1 MVCWYCPH
9 AQEGLMSNSYV
20 VEVSEATFASDVL
33 AQSSRV
39 PVVVDFWAPW
49 CGPCR
54 TLGPLLERLAAE
66 AHGAFVLAK
75 LNVDDSPQL
84 SATYGVQGIPAVKAF
99 RDGQVVDEFVGAQ
112 PEARVRE
119 FLKKVAPNAADQ
131 KLVEAQSLLATRH
144 WAEAQ
149 AAFRAVLDDQ
159 PANAAAA
166 LGLLKALLAL
176 GRGCEAD
183 KLLTDFPRGDATPA
197 AEKLAALGRLLC
209 EVAGADAPLADNDL
223 EASYFQSARLL
234 ARGQFEAGM
243 DGLLDVLRQ
252 DKRYRKGEP
261 RQVMVAL
268 FELLGD
274 DDPSTREYRNEL
286 ASVLF

>member
-1 MVCWYCPH
+1 
-9 AQEGLMSNSYV
+9 MSIPYI

-33 AQSSRV
+33 AQSNQV

-66 AHGAFVLAK
+66 AKGAFVLAK
-75 LNVDDSPQL
+75 LNVDDSPRL
-84 SATYGVQGIPAVKAF
+84 SASYGVQGIPAVKAF
-99 RDGQVVDEFVGAQ
+99 RDGQVLDEFVGAQ
-112 PEARVRE
+112 PEAKVRE
-119 FLKKVAPNAADQ
+119 FLKKVAPTAADR
-131 KLVEAQSLLATRH
+131 KLAEAHSLLATRH
-144 WAEAQ
+144 WAQ
-149 AAFRAVLDDQ
+149 AETAYQAVLADQ

-166 LGLLKALLAL
+166 LGLLKSLLAL

-183 KLLTDFPRGDATPA
+183 DLLADFPRGDAAPV
-197 AEKLAALGRLLC
+197 AEKLAPLARLLC
-209 EVAGADAPLADNDL
+209 EVEGADAPLADSDL
-223 EASYFQSARLL
+223 DALYFQSARLL

-252 DKRYRKGEP
+252 DKRFRKGEP
-261 RQVMVAL
+261 RQALVAL

-274 DDPSTREYRNEL
+274 DDPITHEYRNEL

>member
-1 MVCWYCPH
+1 
-9 AQEGLMSNSYV
+9 MSNSYV
-20 VEVSEATFASDVL
+20 VQVSEATFATDVL
-33 AQSSRV
+33 AQSSQV

-99 RDGQVVDEFVGAQ
+99 RDGKVVDEFVGAQ

-119 FLKKVAPNAADQ
+119 FLKKVAPSAADQ
-131 KLVEAQSLLATRH
+131 KLVEAHSLLATRH
-144 WAEAQ
+144 WAAAET
-149 AAFRAVLDDQ
+149 AFRAVLADQ

-166 LGLLKALLAL
+166 LGLLKSLLAL

-183 KLLTDFPRGDATPA
+183 DLVADFPRGDATPA
-197 AEKLAALGRLLC
+197 AEKLAPLARLLC
-209 EVAGADAPLADNDL
+209 EVEGADAPLAENDL
-223 EASYFQSARLL
+223 EAAYFQSARLL
-234 ARGQFEAGM
+234 ARGQIEAGM

-261 RQVMVAL
+261 RLVMVAL

>member
-1 MVCWYCPH
+1 
-9 AQEGLMSNSYV
+9 MSNSYV

-33 AQSSRV
+33 VQSNRV

-75 LNVDDSPQL
+75 LNVDESPQL

-99 RDGQVVDEFVGAQ
+99 RDGKVVDEFVGAQ

-119 FLKKVAPNAADQ
+119 FLKKVAPTAADQ

-144 WAEAQ
+144 WAEAE
-149 AAFRAVLDDQ
+149 AAFRSVLDER

-166 LGLLKALLAL
+166 LGLLKSLLAL

-183 KLLTDFPRGDATPA
+183 ELLVDFPRGDATPA
-197 AEKLAALGRLLC
+197 AEKLAPLARLLC
-209 EVAGADAPLADNDL
+209 EVEGADTPLANDDL
-223 EASYFQSARLL
+223 EAAYFQAARLL

-252 DKRYRKGEP
+252 SKRYRKGEP

-268 FELLGD
+268 FDLLGD
-274 DDPSTREYRNEL
+274 DDPTTREYRNEL

>member
-1 MVCWYCPH
+1 
-9 AQEGLMSNSYV
+9 MSSPYI
-20 VEVSEATFASDVL
+20 VEVTEATFANDVL
-33 AQSSRV
+33 AQSSQV

-66 AHGAFVLAK
+66 ARGAFVLAK
-75 LNVDDSPQL
+75 LNVDDGPQL
-84 SATYGVQGIPAVKAF
+84 SASYGVQGIPAVKAF
-99 RDGQVVDEFVGAQ
+99 RDGKVVDEFVGAQ

-119 FLKKVAPNAADQ
+119 FIKKVAPTTADR
-131 KLVEAQSLLATRH
+131 KLAEANSLLATRH
-144 WAEAQ
+144 WAEAETALR
-149 AAFRAVLDDQ
+149 AALADQ

-176 GRGCEAD
+176 GRGCEAQD
-183 KLLTDFPRGDATPA
+183 LLDDFPRGDAAPQ
-197 AEKLAALGRLLC
+197 AEKLAPLARLLC
-209 EVAGADAPLADNDL
+209 EVEGADAPLAENDL
-223 EASYFQSARLL
+223 DALYYQSARLL
-234 ARGQFEAGM
+234 SRGQFEAGM

-252 DKRYRKGEP
+252 DKRFRKGEP

-268 FELLGD
+268 FELFGD
-274 DDPSTREYRNEL
+274 DDPTTREYRGEL

>member
-1 MVCWYCPH
+1 
-9 AQEGLMSNSYV
+9 MSNSYV

-33 AQSSRV
+33 AQSNHV

-54 TLGPLLERLAAE
+54 TLGPMLERLAAE
-66 AHGAFVLAK
+66 ARGAFVLAK

-84 SATYGVQGIPAVKAF
+84 SATYEVQGIPAVKAF
-99 RDGQVVDEFVGAQ
+99 RDGKVVDEFVGAQ

-119 FLKKVAPNAADQ
+119 FLKKVAPSAADQ
-131 KLVEAQSLLATRH
+131 KLAEAQSLLATRH
-144 WAEAQ
+144 WLDSQ
-149 AAFRAVLDDQ
+149 AAFRAVLADQ
-159 PANAAAA
+159 PASAAAA
-166 LGLLKALLAL
+166 LGLLKSLLAL
-176 GRGCEAD
+176 GHGCESEELVA
-183 KLLTDFPRGDATPA
+183 DFPRGDATPA
-197 AEKLAALGRLLC
+197 AQKLELLARLLC
-209 EVAGADAPLADNDL
+209 EVEGADTPLADNDL
-223 EASYFQSARLL
+223 DAAYYQSARLL

-268 FELLGD
+268 FELLGG
-274 DDPSTREYRNEL
+274 DDPATREYRGEL

>member
-1 MVCWYCPH
+1 
-9 AQEGLMSNSYV
+9 MSNAYV
-20 VEVSEATFASDVL
+20 VEVSEATFATEVL
-33 AQSSRV
+33 AQSSQV

-66 AHGAFVLAK
+66 AHGRFVLAK

-84 SATYGVQGIPAVKAF
+84 SAAYGVQGIPVVKAF
-99 RDGQVVDEFVGAQ
+99 RDGKVVDEFVGAQ
-112 PEARVRE
+112 PEARVRD
-119 FLKKVAPNAADQ
+119 FLKKVAPSPADQ
-131 KLVEAQSLLATRH
+131 KLVEAHSLLATRH
-144 WAEAQ
+144 WAEAET
-149 AAFRAVLDDQ
+149 AFRAVLTDQ
-159 PANAAAA
+159 PDSAPAA

-183 KLLTDFPRGDATPA
+183 DLVADFPRGDATPV
-197 AEKLAALGRLLC
+197 AEKLAPLGRLLC
-209 EVAGADAPLADNDL
+209 EVEGADAPLAETDL
-223 EASYFQSARLL
+223 EASYFQAARLL

-261 RQVMVAL
+261 RQVMVAV

-274 DDPSTREYRNEL
+274 DDRSTRDYRSEL